1 MNANYK
7 KEYDNYL
14 KCINKKCKKS
24 FNKYRDLVKTKLD
37 SGKNI
42 LELSEDPEIKESLKK
57 FTEERNRVCNKPFL
71 KYQTA
76 LKTSFNISG
85 VNHNNTVN
93 TTVNNT
99 INVSRRNNKSKK
111 NTKKK
116 SNKNNKAI
124 KALKV
129 LKDTK

>member
-1 MNANYK
+1 MNANYR

-14 KCINKKCKKS
+14 KCINKKCKTS

-42 LELSEDPEIKESLKK
+42 LELSEDPEVKESLKK
-57 FTEERNRVCNKPFL
+57 FTEERNRVCNNPFL

-85 VNHNNTVN
+85 VNHNNTVD
-93 TTVNNT
+93 T

-116 SNKNNKAI
+116 SNKNNKAL

-129 LKDTK
+129 LKDAK